1 MFKRVST
8 LVLAGLLL
16 WPVAGALAQS
26 SAGAASLQIPPSA
39 RANGMGGA
47 HTGVVNDASAVWW
60 NPAALAFMVGNQGTL
75 MHSQLVPS
83 LADDVY
89 YEYFG
94 YTTDIKGL
102 GSIGASVVY
111 LTYGKN
117 VATDFS
123 GAVIGEFT
131 SFEVAPS
138 FAFGTQIAK
147 NIGIGV
153 NLKFVWVDL
162 APSSVTRDGEA
173 GRGTTVAVDGALMW
187 RIPRYRMNWGLNFQ
201 NIGPNLAFIDEDQS
215 DPLPRNLKLGVGYWV
230 LASDYHSL
238 IVAVD
243 LNKPF
248 VKVND
253 GPLLNV
259 GTEYNFGE
267 YLSGRFGW
275 VYEGWFQQVEP
286 INGASFGFG
295 LRYRSFSFDYASWP
309 QAPDLD
315 RVSRFSFNVRF

>member
-1 MFKRVST
+1 MFTRASVVM
-8 LVLAGLLL
+8 LVGLLL
-16 WPVAGALAQS
+16 LPSASALAQS

-47 HTGVVNDASAVWW
+47 HVAVVNDATAMWW
-60 NPAALAFMVGNQGTL
+60 NPAALAFMPDRQATL

-94 YTTDIKGL
+94 YTSNIEGL
-102 GSIGASVVY
+102 GSIGASIVY

-123 GAVIGEFT
+123 GNVIGEFT
-131 SFEVAPS
+131 SFEIAPS
-138 FAFGTQIAK
+138 FGLGTKITE
-147 NIGIGV
+147 NISIGANV
-153 NLKFVWVDL
+153 KFVWVDL
-162 APSSVTRDGEA
+162 APAAVTRDGED
-173 GRGTTVAVDGALMW
+173 GRGTTFAVDGAVLW
-187 RIPRYRMNWGLNFQ
+187 KIPRYRVNAGLNFQ

-215 DPLPRNLKLGVGYWV
+215 DPLPRNLKFG
-230 LASDYHSL
+230 LAWWAIANEQQSL
-238 IVAVD
+238 ILTGD

-248 VKVND
+248 VAVDD
-253 GPLLNV
+253 GPILNV
-259 GTEYNFGE
+259 GTEYNFGR
-267 YLSGRFGW
+267 YLTGRLGY
-275 VYEGWFQQVEP
+275 VYEGWFQAIEP
-286 INGASFGFG
+286 ISGPSFGFG
-295 LRYRSFSFDYASWP
+295 LRYKSFSFDYASWP